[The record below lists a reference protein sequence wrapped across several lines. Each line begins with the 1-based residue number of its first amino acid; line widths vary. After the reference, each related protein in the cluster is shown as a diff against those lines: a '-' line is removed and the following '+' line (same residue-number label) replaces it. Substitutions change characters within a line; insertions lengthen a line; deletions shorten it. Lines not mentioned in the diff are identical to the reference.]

1 MSIGNSNAVEFA
13 NEEQQPS
20 IQSREFSLWS
30 AVLLVAIDDLT
41 ADGEAKR
48 SAEAWFHSTSRET
61 GSFLWVCEALGIS
74 ASAVLKAVANGARE
88 CPIKAKPFE
97 TSSVRF

>member
-1 MSIGNSNAVEFA
+1 MSIGNSNAVEFS

-41 ADGEAKR
+41 VDGEPKR
-48 SAEAWFHSTSRET
+48 SAEAWFHSTSREI
-61 GSFLWVCEALGIS
+61 GSFLWCCEALGLNVN
-74 ASAVLKAVANGARE
+74 AVKRLLLSK
-88 CPIKAKPFE
+88 
-97 TSSVRF
+97 SV